1 MSAHESHYDVAILGA
16 GLAGLSLA
24 RQLLRRGR
32 KRVLVLDK
40 RSELPAPD
48 QKVGEATV
56 QVSGY
61 YFSKV
66 LDLEEHLF
74 RAHLMK
80 YNLRF
85 HWKTGAGDSSAYEG
99 YGQAYIRN
107 LSNIAS
113 YQLDRNALEAELLRL
128 NREDPC
134 FTLLAPIRGLEVELL
149 SPGPHHLRFE
159 EDGGEREVRAE
170 WVVDGSGRARILARQ
185 LGLTRPGPVRHGSA
199 FLWVDGLLDIERLS
213 PRTAQERR
221 LAPERASLGHLPFWL
236 ATNHFVGEGFW
247 VWVIPLQGKTSIGLV
262 FDRDVVHYRDV
273 STAEKLIAWIVREF
287 PLFGRDLP
295 GREVL
300 HFAAM
305 PDYGY
310 DCAQTLSADKWAMT
324 GMAGRFSDPLY
335 SPGGDLIAISNT
347 AITDAILTPDG
358 PELDAKVRAF
368 EQLMRAV
375 YEAYLPSYAES
386 YNVLGDQEA
395 YVLKYTWEL
404 TVYFAFYVFPFINDL
419 TTDRRFLLA
428 FFNRFGRLG
437 AVNRNLM
444 RFLSAYARWAKKELA
459 VPAAPIFFDFPSLAP
474 LAKAE
479 KTFYRV
485 GVSVDEAKQVLQG
498 QVENLGELARFI
510 FAYLTSVVVGDPAAL
525 FHREFVAA
533 IDPAIHSFDPA
544 ELCRRWQ
551 GTAAASGSYPW
562 SFDVTVMEPFRT
574 ARAVARVPH
583 DAMEVA

>member
-1 MSAHESHYDVAILGA
+1 MSPVNPQREPYDAVILGA

-24 RQLLRRGR
+24 RQLLLSSR
-32 KRVLVLDK
+32 KRILVLDK
-40 RSELPAPD
+40 RSEIPAPD

-74 RAHLMK
+74 LEHLMK

-85 HWKTGAGDSSAYEG
+85 HWKTGTGDSGAYEG

-113 YQLDRNALEAELLRL
+113 YQLDRNKLEAELLRL
-128 NREDPC
+128 NLADPC
-134 FTLLAPIRGLEVELL
+134 FTLAAPVRDLDVELAA
-149 SPGPHHLRFE
+149 PGPHRVSYTTAE
-159 EDGGEREVRAE
+159 GTRTVTAE

-185 LGLTRPGPVRHGSA
+185 LGLTGPGPIRHGSA
-199 FLWVDGLLDIERLS
+199 FLWVDGLVDIERLTARG
-213 PRTAQERR
+213 PRERR
-221 LAPERASLGHLPFWL
+221 LKRERASLGHLPFWL

-262 FDRDVVHYRDV
+262 FDREVIDHREV
-273 STAEKLIAWIVREF
+273 SSAEKLIAWIVREF

-295 GREVL
+295 GREVV

-310 DCAQTLSADKWAMT
+310 DCAQTISAEKWAMT

-335 SPGGDLIAISNT
+335 SPGGDLIAIHNT
-347 AITDAILTPDG
+347 AITDAILTGDS
-358 PELDAKVRAF
+358 PELPAKIRAY
-368 EQLMRAV
+368 EQLLRAV
-375 YEAYLPSYAES
+375 YEAYVPGYAES

-395 YVLKYTWEL
+395 FILKYTWEL
-404 TVYFAFYVFPFINDL
+404 AIYFAFYVFPFINDL
-419 TTDRRFLLA
+419 FTDRRFLLA

-437 AVNRNLM
+437 PANRNLV
-444 RFLSAYARWAKKELA
+444 RFLSAYARWAKAELA
-459 VPAAPIFFDFPSLAP
+459 VPPEPILHDFPALMP

-479 KTFYRV
+479 KTFYKV
-485 GVSVDEAKQVLQG
+485 GLTVDEAKEVLAEQLS
-498 QVENLGELARFI
+498 NLEELARFTL
-510 FAYLTSVVVGDPAAL
+510 AYLTSVVVGDPAAL

-533 IDPAIHSFDPA
+533 IDLATHPFDPE
-544 ELCRRWQ
+544 ELRRRWRNA
-551 GTAAASGSYPW
+551 GAPSAAFPW
-562 SFDVTVMEPFRT
+562 TFDATVMEPFRA
-574 ARAVARVPH
+574 ARGAAVPL
-583 DAMEVA
+583 EVV